1 MGSRPLKKVFTMN
14 RSLFKLNLI
23 FLAAIVAFSA
33 FASSHSIAPDTTCTL
48 SGRVVDVDGNPV
60 AGLLIAIQSIEISND
75 ELWPMYII
83 ENVEDVAAAYT
94 TLPKSQTDEAGQF
107 SITDLKPGL
116 MQLLARPAKPPPDR
130 VSLFGFSTSTIFA
143 PDAEVLSIQIGAITF
158 YPYNQDEPP
167 LGGITLAIE
176 SGVHLENVEVTVQPR
191 MHIRGQIVFVDGTPL
206 ANARITISAR
216 RHNFDGSG
224 TGGSGGAPWTDDAGY
239 FVQYVDDPGFYT
251 VAAEFQGL
259 RAISEQFIL
268 EAGQRYD
275 DLVLTFD
282 SEPVP
287 IEPTPDRTEPDRVG
301 QWALN
306 PANNHSYK
314 RIHCESWDDAQAKAA
329 VEGAHLAS
337 INDAAEQEWLRK
349 VFGHAPYW
357 IGLTDAANE
366 GEWRWTSGEPVIYT
380 HWAPHEL
387 TSTDSG
393 DEDYVFMGLS
403 PDARWHKIGP
413 QSLEW
418 QMPRMA
424 ILEKESLPVK
434 TSAGEE
440 SSKY

>member
-1 MGSRPLKKVFTMN
+1 MN

-23 FLAAIVAFSA
+23 SLAAIVALSSL
-33 FASSHSIAPDTTCTL
+33 ASSHSIAQDTTCTL
-48 SGRVVDVDGNPV
+48 SGRVVDVDGHPI

-83 ENVEDVAAAYT
+83 ENVENVAAAYT
-94 TLPKSQTDEAGQF
+94 ALPKSQTDEAGQF

-116 MQLLARPAKPPPDR
+116 MQLLAQPAKPPPDR

-167 LGGITLAIE
+167 LGGITFAIE
-176 SGVHLENVEVTVQPR
+176 PGVDIENVEVVVQPR
-191 MHIRGQIVFVDGTPL
+191 MGIRGQIVFVDGTPL

-216 RHNFDGSG
+216 RRNFDGSG
-224 TGGSGGAPWTDDAGY
+224 TGRSGGAPWTDDAGY

-251 VAAEFQGL
+251 VAVEFQGL

-329 VEGAHLAS
+329 VEGAHLVS

-349 VFGHAPYW
+349 VFGTAPCW

-366 GEWRWTSGEPVIYT
+366 GEWRWTSGELVTYT

-387 TSTDSG
+387 TSANSG

-403 PDARWHKIGP
+403 PDGRWHKVGP

-424 ILEKESLPVK
+424 ILEQEDLPTK
-434 TSAGEE
+434 PSAED
-440 SSKY
+440 K

>member
-1 MGSRPLKKVFTMN
+1 MN

-23 FLAAIVAFSA
+23 SLAVIVALLLAAST
-33 FASSHSIAPDTTCTL
+33 HSIAQDTTCTL
-48 SGRVVDVDGNPV
+48 SGRVIDVDGNPI

-94 TLPKSQTDEAGQF
+94 ALPKSQTDEAGQF
-107 SITDLKPGL
+107 SITNLKPGL
-116 MQLLARPAKPPPDR
+116 MQFLAQPAKPPPDK
-130 VSLFGFSTSTIFA
+130 VSLFGFSPSTIFA

-158 YPYNQDEPP
+158 YRYNQDEPP
-167 LGGITLAIE
+167 LGGITFAIE
-176 SGVHLENVEVTVQPR
+176 SGVDIENVEVTVQPR
-191 MHIRGQIVFVDGTPL
+191 MRIRGQIVFVDGTPL

-216 RHNFDGSG
+216 RRNFDGSG

-239 FVQYVDDPGFYT
+239 FVQYVDDPGFYR
-251 VAAEFQGL
+251 VAVEFQGL

-287 IEPTPDRTEPDRVG
+287 IKPTPDRPEPDRAG
-301 QWALN
+301 QWVLN

-314 RIHCESWDDAQAKAA
+314 RIHCDSWEAAQAKAA
-329 VEGAHLAS
+329 AEGAHLVA
-337 INDAAEQEWLRK
+337 INDAAEQEWLKK
-349 VFGHAPYW
+349 VFGTAPYW

-366 GEWRWTSGEPVIYT
+366 GEWRWTSGELVTYT
-380 HWAPHEL
+380 RWAPHEL
-387 TSTDSG
+387 TSADSG

-403 PDARWHKIGP
+403 PDARWHKVGP
-413 QSLEW
+413 QSPEW
-418 QMPRMA
+418 QIPRMA
-424 ILEKESLPVK
+424 IIEKEGLPVK
-434 TSAGEE
+434 RSAGEK